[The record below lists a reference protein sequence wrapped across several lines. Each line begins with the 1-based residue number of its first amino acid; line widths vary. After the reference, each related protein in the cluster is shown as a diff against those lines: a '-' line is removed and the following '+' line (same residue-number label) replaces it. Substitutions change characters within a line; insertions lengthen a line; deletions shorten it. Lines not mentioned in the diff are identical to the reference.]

1 MCTIATAKV
10 QRNYNCHNVYFYECL
25 LINLPSVIIKGPAS
39 RGVKQALEFIVGPH
53 RGTVPCVLPGFLI
66 QRIM

>member
-25 LINLPSVIIKGPAS
+25 LITNIKKKKTTGIIETMTPVYMREKMFCG
-39 RGVKQALEFIVGPH
+39 
-53 RGTVPCVLPGFLI
+53 
-66 QRIM
+66 

>member
-25 LINLPSVIIKGPAS
+25 RINISSKDVEYSPPES
-39 RGVKQALEFIVGPH
+39 
-53 RGTVPCVLPGFLI
+53 FLFFLV
-66 QRIM
+66 